1 MGVQVATVVN
11 SGRAT
16 DGRIIALRIGRD
28 QQKLNNCVWPVL
40 PAKVWSEMLQ
50 ELEKFD
56 LTVSYPDPVTNTWTT
71 RRMYPGDRSA
81 EPYFVG
87 TNGIPTLY
95 INCTCNLIDRGED
108 GT

>member
-1 MGVQVATVVN
+1 MSKNEMLELFAAH
-11 SGRAT
+11 S
-16 DGRIIALRIGRD
+16 LRIERCETTEI